1 MEERPVDERI
11 PVVRGTVDLLV
22 LKALSFT
29 PMHGFELTSWLE
41 SRSRQALSF
50 DDSAVYQALYRME
63 KKRLVKAAWGVTENN
78 RKARYY
84 RITAAGQAHLIAETM
99 KLLRYSE
106 TISDILTAKV
116 KAT

>member
-1 MEERPVDERI
+1 MQDRL

-29 PMHGFELTSWLE
+29 PMHGFGITAWMEE
-41 SRSRQALSF
+41 RSGEALSF

-63 KKRLVKAAWGVTENN
+63 KKRLVKAMWGVTENN

-84 RITAAGQAHLIAETM
+84 KITPAGQAHLAEETV

-106 TISDILTAKV
+106 TIASMLTARPQ
-116 KAT
+116 TT